1 EGFYKDYFQ
10 YPVDLVSGSSLAN
23 QGATY
28 SSVYGASEVAFNGK
42 GKASGFE
49 ILNRW
54 NYKTFSILASYTYVR
69 SLFTDIQNNYIP
81 SSWDS
86 KHLLTITTSKDLKR
100 NWQLGFKWRYVGGLP
115 YTPYDLETSSNIQA
129 WDAIGQPYLDYSQ
142 LNSKR
147 FSAFHQLDLRID
159 KNYFFNKWTLMLYFD
174 IQNAYNFKNKGQ
186 DFIIREKDM
195 DGNYLTMNDG
205 KQYILQSVE
214 NLSGT
219 VLPSIGIML
228 KF

>member
-1 EGFYKDYFQ
+1 
-10 YPVDLVSGSSLAN
+10 
-23 QGATY
+23 
-28 SSVYGASEVAFNGK
+28 
-42 GKASGFE
+42 
-49 ILNRW
+49 
-54 NYKTFSILASYTYVR
+54 
-69 SLFTDIQNNYIP
+69 
-81 SSWDS
+81 
-86 KHLLTITTSKDLKR
+86 
-100 NWQLGFKWRYVGGLP
+100 
-115 YTPYDLETSSNIQA
+115 
-129 WDAIGQPYLDYSQ
+129 
-142 LNSKR
+142 
-147 FSAFHQLDLRID
+147 
-159 KNYFFNKWTLMLYFD
+159 MLYFD